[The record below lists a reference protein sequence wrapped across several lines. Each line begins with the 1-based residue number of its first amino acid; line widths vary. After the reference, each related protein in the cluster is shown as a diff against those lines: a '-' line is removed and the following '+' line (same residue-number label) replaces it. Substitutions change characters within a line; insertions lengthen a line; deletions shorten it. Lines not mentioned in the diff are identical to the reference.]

1 MYNIYSQQKEPR
13 TEDAKVRFLL
23 KKTQCPGLSDAI
35 AALKTRLSTEPP
47 GTITFAVASNHLA
60 SCVSELPEYVAK
72 NRTISAVKLAP
83 NEGIKKP
90 DGSIH
95 TGFYPNWRS
104 LSKEQKDQ
112 VAAERKKRK
121 NGRKKAGGQNAIK
134 TELES
139 LKKKLGKNKRTIA
152 ALRHKVTA
160 SKDGDGGVNDDGESS
175 DDAGDSFGGKRNNKS
190 KTKESK

>member
-1 MYNIYSQQKEPR
+1 M
-13 TEDAKVRFLL
+13 
-23 KKTQCPGLSDAI
+23 
-35 AALKTRLSTEPP
+35 
-47 GTITFAVASNHLA
+47 
-60 SCVSELPEYVAK
+60 AK

-112 VAAERKKRK
+112 VAAERKRK
-121 NGRKKAGGQNAIK
+121 KAGKGKAGGQNAIK

-152 ALRHKVTA
+152 ALKNRVV
-160 SKDGDGGVNDDGESS
+160 SEGGRDGEEVGEDGDSA
-175 DDAGDSFGGKRNNKS
+175 DDAGDSFGEKRGKKS
-190 KTKESK
+190 KTKDGN